1 MELSFEISEHVARS
15 GTDAAGAGEGIQ
27 VPWGSRPAIGAVAL
41 YEAAALSW
49 GERDSGIVHAQ
60 RPRDLALQKFRIDG
74 ARAIS

>member
-1 MELSFEISEHVARS
+1 
-15 GTDAAGAGEGIQ
+15 
-27 VPWGSRPAIGAVAL
+27 L